1 MRKPLDSKTFA
12 VIYFAAMMT
21 SRAATT
27 FVAPDAVTGT
37 SSGVV
42 CGNVALA
49 HTTQLLPLN
58 KKGELVGKGDATQQ
72 IEQTLKNL
80 SLALRAGKS
89 GLDRVVKIN
98 VCVAETKVVREV
110 EKAFANRF
118 RNSTKPAVS
127 FVVGGLPQ
135 ADALV
140 AMDAVAEC
148 DKTENTKQAKRIH
161 VASLG
166 GDPSRAQVSVLPKGG
181 VVYISGQAKPG
192 NLAEATLKTLES
204 LRETLTFL
212 GLNTSDVVQIKAFIQ
227 PMAEVETAQKQ
238 IAEFF
243 REETIPPVV
252 FVDWISPTVPIEIE
266 LIAAAPENRDAKESV
281 SYITP
286 PGSQPSNVY
295 SKVTRV
301 NYGKLVYVSGLY
313 GKTSGDAGNQ
323 VLEIFESLQQI
334 IGKAGSDFSSL
345 AKATYYVSDAPAS
358 NKLNELRPK
367 FYDPHRPPAASK
379 AMVKGVGHA
388 GMSVTFDMIAV
399 SEK

>member
-135 ADALV
+135 AGINYFHA
-140 AMDAVAEC
+140 C
-148 DKTENTKQAKRIH
+148 
-161 VASLG
+161 
-166 GDPSRAQVSVLPKGG
+166 
-181 VVYISGQAKPG
+181 
-192 NLAEATLKTLES
+192 
-204 LRETLTFL
+204 
-212 GLNTSDVVQIKAFIQ
+212 
-227 PMAEVETAQKQ
+227 
-238 IAEFF
+238 
-243 REETIPPVV
+243 
-252 FVDWISPTVPIEIE
+252 
-266 LIAAAPENRDAKESV
+266 
-281 SYITP
+281 IT
-286 PGSQPSNVY
+286 
-295 SKVTRV
+295 
-301 NYGKLVYVSGLY
+301 
-313 GKTSGDAGNQ
+313 
-323 VLEIFESLQQI
+323 
-334 IGKAGSDFSSL
+334 
-345 AKATYYVSDAPAS
+345 
-358 NKLNELRPK
+358 
-367 FYDPHRPPAASK
+367 
-379 AMVKGVGHA
+379 
-388 GMSVTFDMIAV
+388 
-399 SEK
+399 